1 MMVRRRSGTAITPA
15 RPSLPPSRAC
25 RIHQRRSDMNT
36 DIIKGKW
43 KQLNGRI
50 KQQWGELTDDDLKAA
65 EGSRDY
71 LAGKIQERYGIAKD
85 AALDQ
90 VKDFE
95 KRIDH

>member
-1 MMVRRRSGTAITPA
+1 
-15 RPSLPPSRAC
+15 
-25 RIHQRRSDMNT
+25 MNT

-50 KQQWGELTDDDLKAA
+50 KQQWGELTDDDLTAA

-71 LAGKIQERYGIAKD
+71 LAGKIQERYGIARD
-85 AALDQ
+85 AAMDQ
-90 VKDFE
+90 VRDFE

>member
-1 MMVRRRSGTAITPA
+1 
-15 RPSLPPSRAC
+15 
-25 RIHQRRSDMNT
+25 MNT

-50 KQQWGELTDDDLKAA
+50 KQQWGELTDDDLTAA
-65 EGSRDY
+65 EGSREY

-90 VKDFE
+90 VRDFE
-95 KRIDH
+95 KRIEH